1 MLSLKLPIRNLAAAT
16 SKRSVVIPATQ
27 KPAGDI
33 SSVFPSLSGVAS
45 APLQPRFA
53 TLKSKFLKGNE
64 EQLQASW
71 DRLIKALK
79 REVEEVSEMGIKAI
93 PTIEYKDIAKASPL
107 DIAEIKRRGTV
118 VIRNVVPE
126 EEALQLKADLKDYIR
141 QNPKAKAFPAAS
153 PAVYEL
159 YWSPSQVRARSHPSL
174 LKAQKF
180 VMSMW
185 HSSSSATQISVK
197 HPLTYADRL
206 RIRLPGDAGFA
217 LGAHVDGGS
226 LERWEDP
233 EYNAVYK
240 KILQGDWEKY
250 DAYDARHRVNATM
263 DLYNGA
269 GSCAMF
275 RMWQGW
281 LSMSNTGPNEGT
293 LLVNPLLKHATAY
306 MLLRPFFAPSA
317 ANPNSLSGWR
327 IPEATTPEFPGA
339 VPAASQEFNDK
350 WHPHLN
356 LSKTMV
362 HVPRVAPGDFV
373 AWHCDTIHSVDRIH
387 NGTGD
392 SSVLYI
398 PAVPLCKTSTEYA
411 VRQRDAF
418 LAGVPPPDFPSG
430 DGETGGGM
438 GGLSDVLGDEGRRAM
453 GLGNDGWSLEGLE
466 AGERDIVE
474 SSNKIMGWN

>member
-1 MLSLKLPIRNLAAAT
+1 
-16 SKRSVVIPATQ
+16 
-27 KPAGDI
+27 
-33 SSVFPSLSGVAS
+33 
-45 APLQPRFA
+45 
-53 TLKSKFLKGNE
+53 
-64 EQLQASW
+64 
-71 DRLIKALK
+71 
-79 REVEEVSEMGIKAI
+79 
-93 PTIEYKDIAKASPL
+93 
-107 DIAEIKRRGTV
+107 
-118 VIRNVVPE
+118 
-126 EEALQLKADLKDYIR
+126 
-141 QNPKAKAFPAAS
+141 
-153 PAVYEL
+153 
-159 YWSPSQVRARSHPSL
+159 
-174 LKAQKF
+174 
-180 VMSMW
+180 
-185 HSSSSATQISVK
+185 
-197 HPLTYADRL
+197 
-206 RIRLPGDAGFA
+206 
-217 LGAHVDGGS
+217 
-226 LERWEDP
+226 
-233 EYNAVYK
+233 
-240 KILQGDWEKY
+240 
-250 DAYDARHRVNATM
+250 
-263 DLYNGA
+263 
-269 GSCAMF
+269 
-275 RMWQGW
+275 
-281 LSMSNTGPNEGT
+281 MSNTGPNEGT